1 MPTPLS
7 VIILT
12 YNEAERLTRCV
23 EAGRPV
29 GDEILIVDSGS
40 TDGTVALA
48 KQLDTNVL
56 ERPMKNWAEQRNWAM
71 DQATHFGAFHRCRR
85 SNG

>member
-12 YNEAERLTRCV
+12 YNEAERPSGQ

-29 GDEILIVDSGS
+29 SDEILIVDSGS

-48 KQLDTNVL
+48 KQLDTNVFESHEKL
-56 ERPMKNWAEQRNWAM
+56 
-71 DQATHFGAFHRCRR
+71 G
-85 SNG
+85 